1 MISVIIPTLNEP
13 ESTRRAV
20 LSASQCSDTEIIVVQ
35 AATASAAPDPIE
47 GLSSEVT
54 VLASP
59 PGRARQMNCGA
70 QHANGDLLLF
80 LHSDTQLPAGYDEC
94 VHDALDRPST
104 VAGAFSLRIDAP
116 GALLRVIE
124 RAVAFRSQVCGF
136 PYGDQALF
144 LRKSVFDDLG
154 GFPMLPIM
162 EDFELVRKLRRRG
175 RLHTVPA
182 RVLTSARRW
191 KRLGAIRTTLLNQAF
206 IAAYLSGVSPD
217 WIARR
222 YYGRDSS
229 LTTND

>member
-1 MISVIIPTLNEP
+1 
-13 ESTRRAV
+13 
-20 LSASQCSDTEIIVVQ
+20 
-35 AATASAAPDPIE
+35 
-47 GLSSEVT
+47 
-54 VLASP
+54 
-59 PGRARQMNCGA
+59 MNYGA
-70 QHANGDLLLF
+70 QRANGDTLLF
-80 LHSDTQLPAGYDEC
+80 LHSDTQLPAGYDGW
-94 VHDALDRPST
+94 VHTALDRLST

-124 RAVAFRSQVCGF
+124 RSVAFRSRVCGF

-144 LRKSVFDDLG
+144 LHKRVFEDLG

-191 KRLGAIRTTLLNQAF
+191 MRLGAIRTTLLNQAF

-222 YYGRDSS
+222 YYRRHPSS
-229 LTTND
+229 QMGE

>member
-1 MISVIIPTLNEP
+1 MISVIIPTLNQP

-20 LSASQCSDTEIIVVQ
+20 LSASQCRDTEIIVVQ
-35 AATASAAPDPIE
+35 ATSPAPEPIE
-47 GLSSEVT
+47 GLPSV
-54 VLASP
+54 VRVIASP
-59 PGRARQMNCGA
+59 PGRARQMNHGA
-70 QHANGDLLLF
+70 QHASGDTLLF
-80 LHSDTQLPAGYDEC
+80 LHSDTQLPAGYDGW
-94 VHDALDRPST
+94 VHTALDRSST

-124 RAVAFRSQVCGF
+124 RAVAFRSRVCGL

-144 LRKSVFDDLG
+144 LHKRMFDDLG

-175 RLHTVPA
+175 RVHTVPA

-229 LTTND
+229 LTTDD